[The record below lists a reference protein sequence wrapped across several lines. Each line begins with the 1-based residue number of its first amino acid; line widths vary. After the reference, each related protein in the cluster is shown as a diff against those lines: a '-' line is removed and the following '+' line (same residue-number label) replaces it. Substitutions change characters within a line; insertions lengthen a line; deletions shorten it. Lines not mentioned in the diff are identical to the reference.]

1 MQKEKRC
8 IVEYR
13 KSLGGGRRYR
23 RVCGSGMS
31 TLGNSIENKQEKVD
45 FQK

>member
-1 MQKEKRC
+1 MEFLVSNYPPLKT
-8 IVEYR
+8 
-13 KSLGGGRRYR
+13 G
-23 RVCGSGMS
+23 S

>member
-1 MQKEKRC
+1 MILWQKGKCFSVSSTIR
-8 IVEYR
+8 
-13 KSLGGGRRYR
+13 
-23 RVCGSGMS
+23 S

>member
-1 MQKEKRC
+1 M
-8 IVEYR
+8 
-13 KSLGGGRRYR
+13 
-23 RVCGSGMS
+23 GSNTKAGSAAKIKMESFDES

>member
-1 MQKEKRC
+1 MEKKQHPS
-8 IVEYR
+8 Y
-13 KSLGGGRRYR
+13 
-23 RVCGSGMS
+23 GMIQLSRSS